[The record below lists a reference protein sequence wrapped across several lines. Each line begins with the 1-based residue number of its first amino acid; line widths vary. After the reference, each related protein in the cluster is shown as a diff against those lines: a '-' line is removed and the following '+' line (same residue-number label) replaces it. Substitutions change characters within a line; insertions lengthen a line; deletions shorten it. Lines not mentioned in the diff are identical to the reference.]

1 MMLRPRFAF
10 RIKVSSLSWRTFNHI
25 FGELCVRDIGGRS
38 LPGLPY
44 NYMLFEKKPDHGCAW
59 RIKGNWVG
67 IPGKAVTVCGAVPR
81 VRLLAHGLLV
91 SRVFWEPLDSGE
103 QKMTSYLLQAS
114 RMRCGGIAA
123 CCQVRAFR
131 CVPFPSTWSA
141 SILIGVVIF
150 QTKGERMLNNI
161 RTGARKFLVVLMAF
175 IFASSSTGMT
185 AFAEE
190 VSTGVAAAAD
200 QVTAAGDAGQGRPDE
215 DEPSADAET
224 GMADSGSTQEQE
236 SSGVAVQSIASEETV
251 PAAPVEE
258 AGSFAKVVHSGETVV
273 VNDAA
278 DMPETIEA
286 GATVKL
292 GANIS
297 MGADQQ
303 IETVDG
309 TLDGQGHTVTING
322 KAVANN
328 VTGSIQNL
336 GVTGSVS
343 STDNVGSIAMKL
355 SGTIQMCWSTAS
367 VNLSGWAGYAGGLV
381 GGMTSG
387 KIVNSYFAGSGV
399 EMNGGLVGEAQAGSL
414 LNCLYTVGY
423 SPAAVNYV
431 GFNKGNA
438 AKAADLSSA
447 ESLAVLN
454 TDVPSTGFSWVSNG
468 GLPLLVSGSAP
479 VVVNKDALVA
489 AITAAEALNESDYTT
504 DSWSAFAAA
513 LADAKIVNDSDDAS
527 QSDVN
532 AAVKA
537 LNSAKDALEKKK
549 STAPVAQPENVKH
562 IKSQDDF
569 MYMNVKDASNYY
581 VLDNDILID
590 DEWFFGP
597 SGELNCTFDGQGHT
611 VTFNNGGGV
620 KSLFASVGSTGVV
633 QNVSFVGELKQAVD
647 GKSFGPLGSQIKG
660 AVINCSTSV
669 TGKGVVGFGRTLE
682 GGVVSNCVSTAT
694 ATGGVLF
701 SSYSAGQLINTY
713 WQEGLTNKAQF
724 PAKALLNSYAVDV
737 DDMKTAAFVENLNVN
752 RGENG
757 SVWGMGADGLPYFGE
772 DHDYE
777 SPENPAA
784 NNKYEVTFT
793 SARTGK
799 TVTAAD
805 GILYPSP
812 DDVVVGENG
821 AACVS
826 GTLELKGLPK
836 DAKVT
841 WGTPDANRGDIAVN
855 EKTGLLHV
863 YNDAV
868 GTVTA
873 TLHRDDGT
881 TEDIATLAVKATSKP
896 IDDFQIW
903 YNGENVTG
911 GAIAVT
917 GSEVKNLEIRVHY
930 TDAPESEYVP
940 VSYTRFR
947 FAGTPS
953 NVLYSNPG
961 SACFYFKQAGE
972 AAIQVSSRTNVD
984 LSDKSVKVSSAY
996 VPATS
1001 ISLGYNE
1008 DRETIYLHGRNPL
1021 AKGAFLTDKAAP
1033 VVGPENA
1040 SDRANYTVT
1049 SSESAVAEYT
1059 TSGEIG
1065 FTPYKAGKTTFE
1077 ATVENHDGSVIS
1089 SGKREVTY
1097 AYQNPLK
1104 SVTIANAPA
1113 SIKAGKTV
1121 ELNLGYKGE
1130 NDAEGW
1136 SVSEPGMKWS
1146 VATEEGRDA
1155 SDAAS
1160 IDRRALGDW
1169 KHVDG
1174 APDDGLFVASGAYVL
1189 TANKAGTYTVTGTPI
1204 DQTAG
1209 AQAISFEIAVDGVA
1223 ASPDNEAKA
1232 DEGAL
1237 SAAKYFDANR
1247 TTDAYA
1253 YGQEWEIYAF
1263 AKSGRKIDGALIANY
1278 KKSLALHKA
1287 EWAGDTAKV
1296 TDCERVALT
1305 LAALGEEDITSFD
1318 GVNLIADICSHE
1330 DLVASA
1336 NNVVYALIALDE
1348 AGISNEVL
1356 RASGSSWTRA
1366 QLVCALLSFQNP
1378 DGGFTIDAGGASNV
1392 DMTAMAL
1399 QALAPYVDNDAC
1411 SVALASNGQSSVA
1424 SAVDNALGFLRG
1436 QMNGLCDFGSVESN
1450 AQVLLALVA
1459 LGKDPVNAKNGFA
1472 AGANSLI
1479 TAIASYEV
1487 AEGKGYAHTMGSDG
1501 KPGNA
1506 NALATVQA
1514 LRALSAYKSA
1524 GSGVSWSKIGGVK
1537 AGVVEPS
1544 GSKKPVTPEV
1554 PVPTVP
1560 TKNPTPA
1567 VMPTGS
1573 QRGDGSG
1580 DKQGG
1585 SGTQEVVAS
1594 QDGSKSEMSQHVDAN
1609 KAESDKK
1616 SGSDESSGSKTT
1628 SAAATSRKGA
1638 LDGRGGVN
1646 PVAVTGVAVGI
1657 VCLAAIGA
1665 WFVRSRKNA

>member
-10 RIKVSSLSWRTFNHI
+10 RIKVSSLPWRTFNHI

-38 LPGLPY
+38 LSGLPY

-67 IPGKAVTVCGAVPR
+67 IPDKAVTVCGAVPR
-81 VRLLAHGLLV
+81 VRLLAYGLLV

-114 RMRCGGIAA
+114 RIRCGGIAA

-131 CVPFPSTWSA
+131 CVPFPFTWSA

-161 RTGARKFLVVLMAF
+161 RTGTRKFLVVLMAF

-224 GMADSGSTQEQE
+224 GMADGGSTQEQE
-236 SSGVAVQSIASEETV
+236 SSGVAVQSIASEEMV
-251 PAAPVEE
+251 PAAQVEE
-258 AGSFAKVVHSGETVV
+258 AGSFAKVVHSGETVI

-328 VTGSIQNL
+328 VAGSIQNL

-367 VNLSGWAGYAGGLV
+367 VNLSGWMGCAGGLV

-414 LNCLYTVGY
+414 LNCLYTVGF
-423 SPAAVNYV
+423 SPAEMNNPS

-447 ESLAVLN
+447 ESLDVLN
-454 TDVPSTGFSWVSNG
+454 TDAPSTGFSWVSNG

-513 LADAKIVNDSDDAS
+513 LAEAKIVNDNDDAS

-532 AAVKA
+532 AAVKTLKDA
-537 LNSAKDALEKKK
+537 SDALEKKK
-549 STAPVAQPENVKH
+549 PTAPVAQPESVKH
-562 IKSQDDF
+562 ISSQDDF

-581 VLDNDILID
+581 VLDSDIVID

-597 SGELNCTFDGQGHT
+597 TGELNCAFDGQGHT
-611 VTFNNGGGV
+611 ITFDNKGGV
-620 KSLFASVGSTGVV
+620 KSLFESVGSTGVI
-633 QNVSFVGELKQAVD
+633 QNVSFAGELKQAMD
-647 GKSFGPLGSQIKG
+647 GKSFGPLGNQVKG
-660 AVINCSTSV
+660 SVINCSTSV
-669 TGKGVVGFGRTLE
+669 TGKGVAGFGRTLK
-682 GGVVSNCVSTAT
+682 GGVISNCMSTA
-694 ATGGVLF
+694 ASTGGVLF
-701 SSYSAGQLINTY
+701 ASYDSGQLINTY
-713 WQEGLTNKAQF
+713 WQEGLTNKVVF
-724 PAKALLNSYAVDV
+724 PADALVNSYAVDT
-737 DDMKTAAFVENLNVN
+737 DDMKTATFVENLNVN

-757 SVWGMGADGLPYFGE
+757 SVWGMGSDGFPHFGE
-772 DHDYE
+772 NLDYE
-777 SPENPAA
+777 SSESPAA
-784 NNKYEVTFT
+784 SNKYEVKFT

-805 GILYPSP
+805 GVLCPSP

-826 GTLELKGLPK
+826 GTLELDGLPK

-855 EKTGLLHV
+855 EETGLLHV

-873 TLHRDDGT
+873 TLHKDDGT
-881 TEDIATLAVKATSKP
+881 TENVAAVVVKAVSKP

-903 YNGENVTG
+903 YNGANVTG
-911 GAIAVT
+911 GAIAVV

-930 TDAPESEYVP
+930 TDAAEGEYTP
-940 VSYTRFR
+940 VSYARFR
-947 FAGTPS
+947 FAGTPA

-961 SACFYFKQAGE
+961 SACFYFKKPGE
-972 AAIQVSSRTNVD
+972 ATIWVSSRANFD
-984 LSDKSVKVSSAY
+984 IASKSVTVTSSY

-1001 ISLGYNE
+1001 VSLGYNE
-1008 DRETIYLHGRNPL
+1008 DGETVYLHGRNPL

-1040 SDRANYTVT
+1040 SDRACYTVT
-1049 SSESAVAEYT
+1049 SSDAAVAEYT

-1077 ATVENHDGSVIS
+1077 ATVENQDGSVIS

-1097 AYQNPLK
+1097 AYRNPLK
-1104 SVTIANAPA
+1104 SVTITNVPA
-1113 SIKAGKTV
+1113 SVKAGKTV
-1121 ELNLGYKGE
+1121 ELNLSYTGE

-1136 SVSEPGMKWS
+1136 SVSEPGMQWS

-1155 SDAAS
+1155 SDAVS

-1209 AQAISFEIAVDGVA
+1209 AQAISFEITVDGIV

-1232 DEGAL
+1232 DEGTL
-1237 SAAKYFDANR
+1237 SAAKYFDVNR
-1247 TTDAYA
+1247 TIDAYT

-1263 AKSGRKIDGALIANY
+1263 ATSGRKIDDALIANY
-1278 KKSLALHKA
+1278 KKSLTVHKA
-1287 EWAGDTAKV
+1287 EWSGNTAKV
-1296 TDCERVALT
+1296 TDCERVALALT
-1305 LAALGEEDITSFD
+1305 ALGEDITSFD

-1348 AGISNEVL
+1348 AGISNEAL
-1356 RASGSSWTRA
+1356 SASGSSWTRA
-1366 QLVCALLSFQNP
+1366 QLVYALLSFQNP

-1399 QALAPYVDNDAC
+1399 QALAPYVDDDAC
-1411 SVALASNGQSSVA
+1411 AVAPASNGQPSVA
-1424 SAVDNALGFLRG
+1424 SAVNNALGFLRG

-1459 LGKDPVNAKNGFA
+1459 LGKDPVNTKNGFA
-1472 AGANSLI
+1472 TGANSLI
-1479 TAIASYEV
+1479 TAISAYEV
-1487 AEGKGYAHTMGSDG
+1487 ADGKGYAHTMGSDG

-1537 AGVVEPS
+1537 AGVVEPG

-1554 PVPTVP
+1554 PVPAVP

-1585 SGTQEVVAS
+1585 SGMQEVGAS
-1594 QDGSKSEMSQHVDAN
+1594 QDVDAN
-1609 KAESDKK
+1609 KGESDKK
-1616 SGSDESSGSKTT
+1616 SGSDEPSGSKTT
-1628 SAAATSRKGA
+1628 SAAAASRKGA

-1646 PVAVTGVAVGI
+1646 PVAVTGVVVGI

>member
-1 MMLRPRFAF
+1 
-10 RIKVSSLSWRTFNHI
+10 
-25 FGELCVRDIGGRS
+25 
-38 LPGLPY
+38 
-44 NYMLFEKKPDHGCAW
+44 
-59 RIKGNWVG
+59 
-67 IPGKAVTVCGAVPR
+67 
-81 VRLLAHGLLV
+81 
-91 SRVFWEPLDSGE
+91 
-103 QKMTSYLLQAS
+103 
-114 RMRCGGIAA
+114 
-123 CCQVRAFR
+123 
-131 CVPFPSTWSA
+131 
-141 SILIGVVIF
+141 
-150 QTKGERMLNNI
+150 MLNNI
-161 RTGARKFLVVLMAF
+161 RTVARKFLVVFMAF

-190 VSTGVAAAAD
+190 VSAGAAVVADQVAAA
-200 QVTAAGDAGQGRPDE
+200 TDAEQGTSSE
-215 DEPSADAET
+215 DKPSADAEI
-224 GMADSGSTQEQE
+224 GVSDGGGSAQEQE
-236 SSGVAVQSIASEETV
+236 GSDVAAPSVVSNGEASAAQAEVVGVSAGVAR
-251 PAAPVEE
+251 
-258 AGSFAKVVHSGETVV
+258 SGETVV

-278 DMPETIEA
+278 DMPSTIEA

-303 IETVDG
+303 IETVAG
-309 TLDGQGHTVTING
+309 VLDGQGHTVTING

-328 VTGSIQNL
+328 VTGTIQNL

-343 STDNVGSIAMKL
+343 SSDNVGSIAMTL

-367 VNLSGWAGYAGGLV
+367 VNLSGWMGYAGGLV

-414 LNCLYTVGY
+414 SNCLYTVGF
-423 SPAAVNYV
+423 SPAEMNYR
-431 GFNKGNA
+431 GFDKGNA
-438 AKAADLSSA
+438 AKALDLSSA

-454 TDVPSTGFSWVSNG
+454 ADAPATGFTWTSNG
-468 GLPLLVSGSAP
+468 GLPILTSGSAP
-479 VVVNKDALVA
+479 VVVNKDALAA
-489 AITAAEALNESDYTT
+489 AIESVEALKESDYTS
-504 DSWSAFAAA
+504 DSWSALARA
-513 LADAKIVNDSDDAS
+513 LADAKATNDNADAS

-532 AAVKA
+532 AAVKV
-537 LNSAKDALEKKK
+537 LNTAKDALEKKK
-549 STAPVAQPENVKH
+549 PTAPVAQPESVKH

-569 MYMNVKDASNYY
+569 MYMNVKDANNYY
-581 VLDNDILID
+581 VLDNDIVID
-590 DEWFFGP
+590 DEYFFGP
-597 SGELNCTFDGQGHT
+597 TGELNCTFDGQGHT
-611 VTFNNGGGV
+611 ITFNNGGGV
-620 KSLFASVGSTGVV
+620 KSLFESVGSSGVV
-633 QNVSFVGELKQAVD
+633 QNVSFAGELKQAVD
-647 GKSFGPLGSQIKG
+647 GKSFGPLGKQIRG

-682 GGVVSNCVSTAT
+682 GGVISNCVSTAA

-701 SSYSAGQLINTY
+701 ASYGSGQLVNTY

-724 PAKALLNSYAVDV
+724 PARALVNSYAVDA

-757 SVWGMGADGLPYFGE
+757 SAWGMGADGLPYFGE
-772 DHDYE
+772 DQDYE
-777 SPENPAA
+777 SPDSPAA

-805 GILYPSP
+805 GMLYPSP

-836 DAKVT
+836 GAKVT

-855 EKTGLLHV
+855 EETGLLHV

-868 GTVTA
+868 GTVSA
-873 TLHRDDGT
+873 TLHKDDGT
-881 TEDIATLAVKATSKP
+881 TENVATVVVKAISKP

-911 GAIAVT
+911 GTIAVT

-930 TDAPESEYVP
+930 TDAAEGEYTP

-972 AAIQVSSRTNVD
+972 ATIRVSSRTNVD
-984 LSDKSVKVSSAY
+984 LADKSVKVTSTY

-1008 DRETIYLHGRNPL
+1008 DGKTVYLHGRNPL

-1033 VVGPENA
+1033 VVGPEHA

-1049 SSESAVAEYT
+1049 SSDTAVAEYT
-1059 TSGEIG
+1059 TSGDIG

-1077 ATVENHDGSVIS
+1077 ATVENQDGSVIS
-1089 SGKREVTY
+1089 SGKREVIY
-1097 AYQNPLK
+1097 AYRNPLK
-1104 SVTIANAPA
+1104 SVTIANVPA

-1121 ELNLGYKGE
+1121 GLDLSYVGE
-1130 NDAEGW
+1130 NDAERW
-1136 SVSEPGMKWS
+1136 SVSEPGMIWTVTS
-1146 VATEEGRDA
+1146 ADGQDA
-1155 SDAAS
+1155 SDAVS

-1189 TANKAGTYTVTGTPI
+1189 TANKAGTYTVTGTPV

-1209 AQAISFEIAVDGVA
+1209 AKAVSFEITVDGIA
-1223 ASPDNEAKA
+1223 ASPDNEARA

-1247 TTDAYA
+1247 TTDAYT

-1263 AKSGRKIDGALIANY
+1263 AKSGRKIDDALIKNY
-1278 KKSLALHKA
+1278 KKSLADHKA
-1287 EWAGDTAKV
+1287 EWAGSTAKV

-1305 LAALGEEDITSFD
+1305 LAALGEDITSFD
-1318 GVNLIADICSHE
+1318 GVNLAAVICSHG
-1330 DLVASA
+1330 DLTASA
-1336 NNVVYALIALDE
+1336 NNLVYALIALDE
-1348 AGISNEVL
+1348 ARVSDEAL
-1356 RASGSSWTRA
+1356 SAFGSSWTRA
-1366 QLVCALLSFQNP
+1366 QLVCTLLTFQNS
-1378 DGGFTIDAGGASNV
+1378 DGGFTIDTAGASNV

-1399 QALAPYVDNDAC
+1399 QALAPYVDGDAC
-1411 SVALASNGQSSVA
+1411 AAALASNGQLSVA
-1424 SAVDNALGFLRG
+1424 SAVDKALGFLKG
-1436 QMNGLCDFGSVESN
+1436 QKNGLCDFGSVESN

-1459 LGKDPVNAKNGFA
+1459 LGKDPANSKNGFA
-1472 AGANSLI
+1472 AGTNSLI
-1479 TAIASYEV
+1479 TAIAAYEV
-1487 AEGKGYAHTMGSDG
+1487 ADGKGYAHTMGSDG

-1506 NALATVQA
+1506 NALATVQV
-1514 LRALSAYKSA
+1514 LRALSAYKSVRA
-1524 GSGVSWSKIGGVK
+1524 GVSWTKIGYVK
-1537 AGVVEPS
+1537 AGTVEPS
-1544 GSKKPVTPEV
+1544 GPQKPVTPEA

-1567 VMPTGS
+1567 AVPP
-1573 QRGDGSG
+1573 
-1580 DKQGG
+1580 
-1585 SGTQEVVAS
+1585 AS
-1594 QDGSKSEMSQHVDAN
+1594 QDGNGTGGKQGAATSQDGAKPQTAEHADSGKS
-1609 KAESDKK
+1609 ESDKK
-1616 SGSDESSGSKTT
+1616 SSSDKSSGSKAKAVT
-1628 SAAATSRKGA
+1628 AAASRKDA
-1638 LDGRGGVN
+1638 SAGRSGVN
-1646 PVAVTGVAVGI
+1646 PVAVAGVAAGI
-1657 VCLAAIGA
+1657 VCLAVIGA